1 MVRDMRLLLIRH
13 GQTPNNILG
22 ALDTACPGAG
32 LTELGREQARALPT
46 ALAEESIAGLYVS
59 PLVRTHETAAPLAE
73 ALGLEAHVTEG
84 FEEIPAGDVEMHR
97 DAESVEAYQ
106 QTQAIWGGR
115 DFDHALPG
123 GEDGH
128 TFWARYEGALRE
140 IAANHPEDAT
150 VAVVSHGAAIRV
162 FATLA
167 AGLEPS
173 TRDGRPL
180 HNTGM
185 VALEGHPDQGWQLAD
200 WVDGPLGGAHL
211 LGDVR
216 HDVTADENAD
226 AAV

>member
-1 MVRDMRLLLIRH
+1 MRLLLIRH

-22 ALDTACPGAG
+22 ALDTGRPGAG
-32 LTELGREQARALPT
+32 LTELGHEQARAIP
-46 ALAEESIAGLYVS
+46 AAVAEESIAALYVS
-59 PLVRTHETAAPLAE
+59 PLVRTQETAAPLAE
-73 ALGLEAHVTEG
+73 ALGLEARVIEG
-84 FEEIPAGDVEMHR
+84 FEEILAGDAEMHR

-106 QTQAIWGGR
+106 QTQAIWGAR
-115 DFDHALPG
+115 DFDHALAG

-128 TFWARYEGALRE
+128 TFWARYTGALAE
-140 IAANHPEDAT
+140 IAALHPADAT

-185 VALEGHPDQGWQLAD
+185 VTLEGHPEQGWQLVD
-200 WVDGPLGGAHL
+200 WNNGPLGGAHL